1 MRRQLEDFICLV
13 ASEELTEL
21 NFKAHKTV
29 LSIGLVS
36 HKLFGEGWR

>member
-1 MRRQLEDFICLV
+1 MRRQLEDFIHLM

-29 LSIGLVS
+29 SFIGVAS
-36 HKLFGEGWR
+36 HELFGEG